1 MADHGFKHR
10 GLDMPEEHYNLSFN

>member
-10 GLDMPEEHYNLSFN
+10 GLEMPEEHYNLSFN